1 MPTKVDPFQERPQ
14 NYLRLTVQRL
24 FEEAHS
30 AGGGPG
36 APGNASHLFDE
47 ALAQDATKAVAGRPT
62 PSHSSSI
69 SAVVKRGGANIL
81 RPPLRVTISVL
92 PSNH

>member
-1 MPTKVDPFQERPQ
+1 MPAKVDPFQERPQ
-14 NYLRLTVQRL
+14 NYLRLTAQRL

-36 APGNASHLFDE
+36 APGNASHLFEE
-47 ALAQDATKAVAGRPT
+47 ARAQDAREG
-62 PSHSSSI
+62 SHCSISFSSV